1 MSMSQSGAMKKAKG
15 KPFELLD
22 RVKTYKKDRLFIFG
36 RDGAAVVSPADD
48 NVQPILAEFDYELG
62 CINPTAQLVLND
74 YAREVKVIQDGG
86 VDDTVVLP
94 MAEPDVYVAPMFPE
108 IMWHQHEPFNNN
120 LEFVEYKPTKGL
132 VEKCIVGCPA
142 TAVSQLMAYLG
153 KMGWKMGCT
162 AVPKYTSKAING
174 YRFYV
179 TAEDARQS
187 FDFANILD
195 IYTRKSSNS
204 KYVNVVS
211 FSEEQAKAAADLC
224 AHVGKAMQTSY
235 SPVGSGQMPNLIAD
249 AMENK
254 LHLGHVTIYEQSF
267 SDGNDSTLHLDKV
280 KAALANGIPVV
291 VCGWNKGNTGAHCF
305 LCEGYRPSD
314 DTYYINW
321 GWGKG
326 FNNGWFKMSLLSYA
340 KKEESYNFSFHKTF
354 LILDKRPSWPM
365 DVNRDGRINMSDV
378 TEIINASNKGG
389 YDPLA
394 DVNYDGKSDIT
405 DADDTIHK
413 ILGK

>member
-1 MSMSQSGAMKKAKG
+1 MRLNEKQALDRLMSMSQSGAMKKAKG

-36 RDGAAVVSPADD
+36 RDGSAVVSPADD

-86 VDDTVVLP
+86 VDDTIVLP

-162 AVPKYTSKAING
+162 AIPKYTSKAIHG

-187 FDFANILD
+187 FDFDNILD
-195 IYTRKSSNS
+195 IYKEKRARALYTEDER
-204 KYVNVVS
+204 
-211 FSEEQAKAAADLC
+211 QAVRQSHNNPQIIELYERFLGEPNGHLSHKLL
-224 AHVGKAMQTSY
+224 HTSY
-235 SPVGSGQMPNLIAD
+235 
-249 AMENK
+249 
-254 LHLGHVTIYEQSF
+254 
-267 SDGNDSTLHLDKV
+267 
-280 KAALANGIPVV
+280 AAR
-291 VCGWNKGNTGAHCF
+291 
-305 LCEGYRPSD
+305 E
-314 DTYYINW
+314 
-321 GWGKG
+321 G
-326 FNNGWFKMSLLSYA
+326 FN
-340 KKEESYNFSFHKTF
+340 
-354 LILDKRPSWPM
+354 
-365 DVNRDGRINMSDV
+365 
-378 TEIINASNKGG
+378 
-389 YDPLA
+389 
-394 DVNYDGKSDIT
+394 
-405 DADDTIHK
+405 
-413 ILGK
+413 